1 MNPLDSLKDKLRI
14 KPIVDEFKPISVIP
28 STYVAPNAPEKVKI
42 SKVTVTDK
50 RDTQFDIK
58 ELMKRLE
65 DKKLSKITIKSTVK
79 LNPSP
84 SAKASGFQ
92 EEPKILEEQEQE
104 QTKKKVKKSAK
115 KIKLIIEDEEL
126 EEGKELEEGET
137 EKKALEEKPK

>member
-79 LNPSP
+79 LAPE
-84 SAKASGFQ
+84 A
-92 EEPKILEEQEQE
+92 PKILEEPEQIE
-104 QTKKKVKKSAK
+104 SPKKKVKKSAK
-115 KIKLIIEDEEL
+115 NPHHSPPTINAMQTHSPHARSLAIQHNPLHSSKHDTPARL
-126 EEGKELEEGET
+126 
-137 EKKALEEKPK
+137 

>member
-42 SKVTVTDK
+42 SKVTVADK

-92 EEPKILEEQEQE
+92 EAPKILEEQEQARLAKI
-104 QTKKKVKKSAK
+104 QTETDKSM
-115 KIKLIIEDEEL
+115 
-126 EEGKELEEGET
+126 
-137 EKKALEEKPK
+137 